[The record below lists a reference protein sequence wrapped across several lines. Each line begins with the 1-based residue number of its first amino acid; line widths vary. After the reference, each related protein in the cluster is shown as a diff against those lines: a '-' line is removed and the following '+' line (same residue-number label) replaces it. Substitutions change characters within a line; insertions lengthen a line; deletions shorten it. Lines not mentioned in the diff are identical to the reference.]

1 VKLFHR
7 EVAVPALVVAAA
19 GLARGEKVLAHSQSG
34 DRWLLG
40 TRLAFVVVEG
50 QSATVRL
57 PWESVQAADW
67 DQDASTLRVSEV
79 GEFGRP
85 RASYSFPLTDPALLL
100 QLIRERVT
108 ASVVLQR
115 GQLVSDKRGFK
126 VIGRRSPEGGPI
138 SWMYD
143 FDPGIEPDDPEV
155 AAAGGEAHRRAR
167 EDVGEWTGTDL
178 ATGEGSC

>member
-1 VKLFHR
+1 VRLFHR
-7 EVAVPALVVAAA
+7 EAAVSALVVAAA
-19 GLARGEKVLAHSQSG
+19 DLARGEKVLAHSQSG
-34 DRWLLG
+34 DHWLLG
-40 TRLAFVVVEG
+40 TRLALVVVEG
-50 QSATVRL
+50 PSATVRL

-67 DQDASTLRVSEV
+67 SQDASTLTVSEV

-85 RASYSFPLTDPALLL
+85 RASYSYVLDDPALLL

-115 GQLVSDKRGFK
+115 GQLVSGKLGFK

-143 FDPGIEPDDPEV
+143 FDPGVDPDDPEV
-155 AAAGGEAHRRAR
+155 AAAADEALRRAR
-167 EDVGEWTGTDL
+167 EDVGE
-178 ATGEGSC
+178 